1 MTLENDIRMER
12 LDKTK
17 EAAAQTN
24 EELDWPN
31 LKRFQKE
38 NEEVMKSD
46 NDKIVFMGDSITEGW
61 AVSNPAFFK
70 KNNFINRGIGGQ
82 TTPQMLIRFKQ
93 DAIHLNPKMV
103 IINGG
108 TNDIAENNGPSTP
121 EMIIDNITAMA
132 EICSKNKIT
141 VALSTITPVYSYSWN
156 KEVIDVPGKISQVNS
171 SLKKYSNQ
179 NNIPFIDYY
188 SAMVDGQ
195 KGLLSAYGSD
205 GVHPTKEGYK
215 VMVDVLKNTIP
226 GIE

>member
-1 MTLENDIRMER
+1 MER

-156 KEVIDVPGKISQVNS
+156 EEVIDVPGKISQVNS